1 MNRFKNIFSAS
12 NPYKRL
18 KKSNAKETKGRVE
31 EFCSAFLRSYVS
43 VVSISTEWKQMIT
56 EDSVKRKYI
65 LRYLKSNF
73 HRSSHCLGISYYVE
87 KIRGHRSRWN
97 SAQMDNWHQW
107 QLKKSKSWGL
117 F

>member
-18 KKSNAKETKGRVE
+18 KKSNAKETKCRVE

-73 HRSSHCLGISYYVE
+73 HRRSLPRNKLLCRKKMGGI
-87 KIRGHRSRWN
+87 GL
-97 SAQMDNWHQW
+97 DGT
-107 QLKKSKSWGL
+107 QLK
-117 F
+117 